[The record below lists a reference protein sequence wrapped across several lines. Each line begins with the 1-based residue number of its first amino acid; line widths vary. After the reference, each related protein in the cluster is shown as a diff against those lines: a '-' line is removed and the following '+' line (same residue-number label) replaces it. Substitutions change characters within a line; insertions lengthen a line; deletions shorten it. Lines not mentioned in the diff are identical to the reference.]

1 VTGPVLAAGEAGPSF
16 VAIVESAARAAAA
29 LVGDASSWWQVP
41 STTLLSPAVL
51 GAHNALRPLLLL
63 VLTASVLVQSIRII
77 LLRRGEPLVA
87 VFGGLFRFAVAA
99 ALGIT
104 VLQGALWAGDVLATG
119 LLGIGGSGG
128 GAGGAGAAGAGAAG
142 EFGNTMREALTARRG
157 GLAEPFL
164 LLLLSVVVL
173 LLAAAQWMAMALR
186 QVALLAVA
194 ATLPLA
200 AAGSL
205 TATTRGWLSRLMPW
219 ALALVVYK
227 PAAALIQAVGQQYLE
242 QMAESSVGG
251 TSAEPSGA
259 GVGTVLAGIVV
270 LALGVAA
277 LPLSLRLLSWSSV
290 RIASGGVPAQAMAG
304 AVGAIRLSSRGSIS
318 PSVQLATYM
327 ENAGPGSA
335 GRLATGSGTVPAA
348 LTGARAAVAVPSAP
362 VGPAP
367 RRQDQPSRP
376 EPARIRPKRRRVDRP
391 TDRAPA
397 VQPGGRR

>member
-1 VTGPVLAAGEAGPSF
+1 MTGPGLLLAAGEAGPSF

-29 LVGDASSWWQVP
+29 LVGDAGSWWQVP
-41 STTLLSPAVL
+41 STSLLAPAVL
-51 GAHNALRPLLLL
+51 GAHDALRPLLLL

-104 VLQGALWAGDVLATG
+104 VLQGALWAGDVLATT
-119 LLGIGGSGG
+119 LLGTGGPGVG
-128 GAGGAGAAGAGAAG
+128 GAAGQ
-142 EFGNTMREALTARRG
+142 FGVTMREALTARRG

-205 TATTRGWLSRLMPW
+205 TTTTRTWLSRLMPW
-219 ALALVVYK
+219 ALALVLYK
-227 PAAALIQAVGQQYLE
+227 PAAALIHAVGQQYL
-242 QMAESSVGG
+242 QQ
-251 TSAEPSGA
+251 TAEPGGSG
-259 GVGTVLAGIVV
+259 VSTVLAGIVV

-290 RIASGGVPAQAMAG
+290 RISGGGVPERAMDG
-304 AVGAIRLSSRGSIS
+304 AVGAVRLSSRSSTS
-318 PSVQLATYM
+318 PSVQLATFM

-335 GRLATGSGTVPAA
+335 GRLAGGAGTVAA
-348 LTGARAAVAVPSAP
+348 GALVGVGARTAVP
-362 VGPAP
+362 V
-367 RRQDQPSRP
+367 PSGSRTPERSVP
-376 EPARIRPKRRRVDRP
+376 EPELTRPLARVVDGGR
-391 TDRAPA
+391 TTR
-397 VQPGGRR
+397 GGRR

>member
-1 VTGPVLAAGEAGPSF
+1 
-16 VAIVESAARAAAA
+16 
-29 LVGDASSWWQVP
+29 
-41 STTLLSPAVL
+41 
-51 GAHNALRPLLLL
+51 

-128 GAGGAGAAGAGAAG
+128 GAGAAG
-142 EFGNTMREALTARRG
+142 EFGNTMREALTARQG

-205 TATTRGWLSRLMPW
+205 TATTRNWLSRLMPW

-242 QMAESSVGG
+242 QMAESSVG
-251 TSAEPSGA
+251 AEPGGA

-304 AVGAIRLSSRGSIS
+304 AVGAVRLSSRGSIS

-376 EPARIRPKRRRVDRP
+376 EPARTRPKRRRVDRP

-397 VQPGGRR
+397 VQQGGRR